1 MVVQCYL
8 CIFQDYSITILE
20 TDYRNYV
27 AYVVCNEES
36 GSFPTILSGS
46 EREGSLDR
54 QLTGRLM
61 SRFRELGLGSAPFR
75 EVPQGGSCRYD
86 YEKVIRAIESII

>member
-54 QLTGRLM
+54 QLTVRLCPDFVNLDLGQPPSGR
-61 SRFRELGLGSAPFR
+61 SPREAPADTTMR
-75 EVPQGGSCRYD
+75 
-86 YEKVIRAIESII
+86 K